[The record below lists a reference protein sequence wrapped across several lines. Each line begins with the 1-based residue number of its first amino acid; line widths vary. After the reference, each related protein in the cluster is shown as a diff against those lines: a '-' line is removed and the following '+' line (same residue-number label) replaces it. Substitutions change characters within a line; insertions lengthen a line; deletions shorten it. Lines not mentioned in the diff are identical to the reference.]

1 MEKTVLSFDVGIVNL
16 AYCILK
22 KKDNKQFEILKWDI
36 INIDDNKLT
45 CSHKNKNDKICDSN
59 AKFSLNEEYYCTS
72 HYNSFMKSFNKIYEK
87 ENILTKLE
95 DNLKEKCCEN
105 KCKSLCEY
113 NLNKKNYCSKHIEKN
128 KKEYYANN
136 TPKKIKNQNSN
147 YKSINN
153 LSSILFKKLDIL
165 KNDFLK
171 VDEVLIENQPSLIN
185 PTMKTI
191 SALLYSYFSIRGIID
206 KSTNSSTV
214 KEVHFISPQN
224 KLKINKETTDKT
236 LDKNKDLKKREE
248 YILTKDLG
256 KKYCRCLVE
265 KEKKYTDI
273 LDSHKK
279 NDDLCDSFLQGF
291 YYLFYK
297 DGNFPDSYKELLLK
311 VSEDMEKNNKE
322 KEKKKFLKKLEKSIN
337 MVDIDL

>member
-1 MEKTVLSFDVGIVNL
+1 MSKTVLSFDVGIVNL

-22 KKDNKQFEILKWDI
+22 KKEDSFEILKWDL
-36 INIDDNKLT
+36 INVDENKLT
-45 CSHKNKNDKICDSN
+45 CSIKNKKDKVCASN
-59 AKFSLNEEYYCTS
+59 AKYSFANDYLCSS
-72 HYNSFMKSFNKIYEK
+72 HYNKFIKDFDKDFLKNFPIKKLNIDDKI
-87 ENILTKLE
+87 
-95 DNLKEKCCEN
+95 KCCEN
-105 KCKSLCEY
+105 KCKGTSEY
-113 NLNKKNYCSKHIEKN
+113 SVNHNYCMKHFEKV
-128 KKEYYANN
+128 KKEYVVNN

-147 YKSINN
+147 YKSITN
-153 LSSILFKKLDIL
+153 LSSHLFKKLDEF
-165 KNDFLK
+165 KNDFLE

-191 SALLYSYFSIRGIID
+191 SALLYSYFTIRGIID
-206 KSTNSSTV
+206 KDLTKSKITG
-214 KEVHFISPQN
+214 VHFISPQN

-236 LDKNKDLKKREE
+236 LNKDKDLKKREE

-265 KEKKYTDI
+265 KEKEYTDI

-297 DGNFPDSYKELLLK
+297 DGNFPEKYKNLLEK
-311 VSEDMEKNNKE
+311 VSNEYEKNKTD
-322 KEKKKFLKKLEKSIN
+322 KEKKKVLKELEKSIKS
-337 MVDIDL
+337 IDVNF